1 MFEDEETRA
10 LTYFPAS
17 DWMLTGINTF
27 LKNSV
32 TRMFLMSVKQI
43 GILKL
48 YFFLKYHVQLNMFE
62 HL

>member
-17 DWMLTGINTF
+17 DWMLTGINT

-43 GILKL
+43 GILIL
-48 YFFLKYHVQLNMFE
+48 
-62 HL
+62 